1 MRKRKVF
8 FNDFILRRKFLAIK
22 ADKNKIIIRVYTTY
36 SEARLS
42 PK

>member
-1 MRKRKVF
+1 MGKRKTSF
-8 FNDFILRRKFLAIK
+8 KDFILRRKFLVIK
-22 ADKNKIIIRVYTTY
+22 ADKDKIIMRVYTTY